1 MPSSDVLTSAGLLVL
16 LVVVVYAAVLIQR
29 KLTSAEASASKSLQ
43 AHGVT
48 YSEGKLSV
56 KTDRAPLS
64 REQQIAAG
72 KDAIAGVAKR
82 VEERG
87 GYSAGGA
94 ASVVEGV
101 SSGYESPGKAG
112 FRRTKKLD

>member
-1 MPSSDVLTSAGLLVL
+1 MPRRCSVSSAPADDPD
-16 LVVVVYAAVLIQR
+16 AAVLIQR

-56 KTDRAPLS
+56 KTDRAPVS
-64 REQQIAAG
+64 REEQIAAG

-87 GYSAGGA
+87 GYSAGKAGT
-94 ASVVEGV
+94 VVEGV
-101 SSGYESPGKAG
+101 SSGYE
-112 FRRTKKLD
+112 R